1 MIYSQYYRKLTPEE
15 RQIPTTQDDQEKLF
29 AEEKTKGTS
38 DKESKDS
45 NEPGGIDLQANEQP
59 SETTGEIPQVS
70 EEQISAAIA
79 ARIQEL
85 MDGNTVDQ
93 LRDIA
98 KEYGLTVP
106 PRIKEETLAR
116 MIANHEG
123 A

>member
-15 RQIPTTQDDQEKLF
+15 RQVPTTQEDQEKNF
-29 AEEKTKGTS
+29 AEEKNKAESESSVALDGT
-38 DKESKDS
+38 
-45 NEPGGIDLQANEQP
+45 NIDTNQRSLED
-59 SETTGEIPQVS
+59 TGEIPKIS

-93 LRDIA
+93 LRNIA

-106 PRIKEETLAR
+106 PRIKEETLAG